1 MSRKTKTP
9 YPHNWKRASRTMR
22 RVVGRCERCG
32 AVGVPLSVHHRGSP
46 YADGKPGNPHD
57 KRDLRRENLQ
67 VLCVPCHWLVDIPLW
82 KSHQRREKQRECH
95 AALGVGTGL
104 VLYRSA

>member
-1 MSRKTKTP
+1 MGSKTR
-9 YPHNWKRASRTMR
+9 YPHNWKRASRTLR

-32 AVGVPLSVHHRGSP
+32 ATGVPLSVHHVGLP
-46 YADGKPGNPHD
+46 YANGKPSTPHD

-67 VLCVPCHWLVDIPLW
+67 VLCDPCHWMVDIPLW
-82 KSHQRREKQRECH
+82 KSHLRREKKRERH